1 MKKRD
6 ILDLIRYHMEK
17 NEVGFRQKSVE
28 IANEFEKMGDGELAR
43 YVMAQLTMTNT
54 FSPQGM
60 VNKNSLSDRFNP
72 VSVDDLDSLP
82 LPSSIKND
90 VIGIVNAASRNL
102 GVHRFLF
109 EGAPGTG
116 KTETAKQIARLLNRD
131 LFCVDFTTIV
141 DSKLGQSQKNIKDIF
156 QELNSLP
163 QPQKIIV
170 LFDEIDALTL
180 DRTNTSDIREMGR
193 VTSTML
199 KELDQVDNRLVI
211 IATTNLYKHFDRALV
226 RRFDKVVNF
235 DRYSND
241 DLLEISEVLL
251 LKILK
256 QCPTIGRDIRL
267 FKKIIS
273 LSKPIPTPGE
283 LKNLI
288 RSALAFS
295 EPNKAFDYLRRLL
308 LSIKPDC
315 NFDPIELKN
324 LGLNLREIGLLIG
337 LSKAQVSRILAKGEL
352 HE

>member
-1 MKKRD
+1 
-6 ILDLIRYHMEK
+6 MEK
-17 NEVGFRQKSVE
+17 NEVGFRQKAVE
-28 IANEFEKMGDGELAR
+28 IANEFEKMGDSELAH

-54 FSPQGM
+54 FSPQEL
-60 VNKNSLSDRFNP
+60 VNKNSLSDRFSP
-72 VSVDDLDSLP
+72 VSVDNLDSLP
-82 LPSSIKND
+82 LPGAIKND

-131 LFCVDFTTIV
+131 LFCLDFTAIV
-141 DSKLGQSQKNIKDIF
+141 DSKLGQSQKNIKEVF
-156 QELNSLP
+156 YELNSLP

-170 LFDEIDALTL
+170 LFDEIDAIAL
-180 DRTNTSDIREMGR
+180 DRTNASDIREMGR

-199 KELDQVDNRLVI
+199 KELDQVNNRLVI

-251 LKILK
+251 LKMLK
-256 QCPTIGRDIRL
+256 QCPNIGRDIRL

-283 LKNLI
+283 LKNII

-308 LSIKPDC
+308 LSIKPNC
-315 NFDPIELKN
+315 TFDPIELKN

-337 LSKAQVSRILAKGEL
+337 LSKAQVSRILAKGEA